1 MYSFSRIREVVLIMN
16 NESIKVVPT
25 QIGYIIDTLL
35 GEILARRK
43 FGAKWQ
49 KSPNQ
54 VCAKLKFFAS
64 APN

>member
-1 MYSFSRIREVVLIMN
+1 MN

-54 VCAKLKFFAS
+54 VRAKLKFFAS